1 MVTIVENKMA
11 ADAFANLKQRVIQ
24 MSTGIDDFIYTEMLH
39 HKDSYDTETGMRK
52 TAFESANQNHY
63 SVIPVVAADQS
74 IVNCEMISPNG
85 SLGES
90 VIIYVHGAAFQR
102 RLNDINLKTADRLC
116 TMTGLP
122 VCLPDYRV
130 GIDYTYD
137 QMISDVAACYRY
149 ILEQCGIA
157 PERVTFLADS
167 SGCITTLQMIRE
179 VCSVEV
185 PAPGTII
192 LWSPQA
198 DELFD
203 DERVAQGKRRDITL
217 QTNDLF
223 SKGFGVYTKMC
234 TGKNVQEV
242 YPAYGDY
249 KMLKNTRILIQSGV
263 EEIFEED
270 AGKLCDVFADAC
282 NCTLELYEGMFHNF
296 QTYFSVCEMA
306 PVCWKHMIDF
316 IQMDRP
322 VEMAS

>member
-1 MVTIVENKMA
+1 MITVVENKMA
-11 ADAFANLKQRVIQ
+11 AEAFANLKQRVIQ
-24 MSTGIDDFIYTEMLH
+24 MSTGIDDFIYTEMLNH
-39 HKDSYDTETGMRK
+39 RDSYDPVTGMRR
-52 TAFESANQNHY
+52 TSFESPNQNCH
-63 SVIPVVAADQS
+63 SVIPVVTADQS
-74 IVNCEMISPNG
+74 TVNCEMITPSG
-85 SLGES
+85 ILGDS

-137 QMISDVAACYRY
+137 QMINDVTACYRY

-157 PERVTFLADS
+157 PERVTILADS
-167 SGCITTLQMIRE
+167 SGCVTTMQMMRE
-179 VCSVEV
+179 LDADV
-185 PAPGTII
+185 PAPGAII

-203 DERVAQGKRRDITL
+203 VDRIAEGKHRDITL

-223 SKGFGVYTKMC
+223 SKGMSVYGKMC
-234 TGKNVQEV
+234 DGKDAQDV
-242 YPAYGDY
+242 YPAYGEY
-249 KMLKNTRILIQSGV
+249 KMLANTRILIQSGV
-263 EEIFEED
+263 EEIFKED
-270 AGKLCDVFADAC
+270 AYKLKDVFS

-306 PVCWKHMIDF
+306 PVCWEHMIDF
-316 IQMDRP
+316 IRAKQLM
-322 VEMAS
+322 EKAS